1 MNTSVDTKH
10 HGASLSEQWNV
21 TWVGNN
27 QNAQTSIKTLGEREP
42 GNLSEQVEHVGV
54 SNVAMFA

>member
-1 MNTSVDTKH
+1 M
-10 HGASLSEQWNV
+10 

-27 QNAQTSIKTLGEREP
+27 SICTHKITTLQNQNAHVHYALGETES

-54 SNVAMFA
+54 SNVTIFA